1 MRLIDLNS
9 DVGESFG
16 AFVKGCD
23 RNVLE
28 SVTSAN
34 IACGFHAGDPGV
46 MKRTMAA
53 CKELGVSPGAHPGY
67 PDIQGFGRRDMAAS
81 PEEIED
87 YILYQIGALDAFAR
101 AAGLALKH
109 VKPHGA
115 LYNRAAKDEAAAK
128 AIAKAVSM
136 YDPELILVGLAN
148 SRMLD
153 VAAGMGLRVAAEGFA
168 DRAYMPDGSLVPRTV
183 QGSVIHDEAEVV
195 ARAVRMASEGMVL
208 GVDGTPIKLVIDTIC
223 LHGDTEGAA
232 VLARKIKEAITAAG
246 VGIAPL
252 DSLIGGGIR
261 K

>member
-101 AAGLALKH
+101 AAGLAYVGCTDHSRYLGAYRGLDAKRLGRQLAEIDRLNAASGSFCILKGIE
-109 VKPHGA
+109 V
-115 LYNRAAKDEAAAK
+115 D
-128 AIAKAVSM
+128 
-136 YDPELILVGLAN
+136 IL
-148 SRMLD
+148 
-153 VAAGMGLRVAAEGFA
+153 E
-168 DRAYMPDGSLVPRTV
+168 DGSLAMPDDVLAQLDLVVAGKANKVIAGDLNLSQRTV
-183 QGSVIHDEAEVV
+183 EIHRARVMEKMEAHSL
-195 ARAVRMASEGMVL
+195 AHLVRMVL
-208 GVDGTPIKLVIDTIC
+208 EVERP
-223 LHGDTEGAA
+223 E
-232 VLARKIKEAITAAG
+232 E
-246 VGIAPL
+246 
-252 DSLIGGGIR
+252 
-261 K
+261 